1 MSRERTHNYL
11 SMKKVFLIVILAIG
25 ILAALFF
32 ALNAYIY
39 SEKQGDGLPQDFKE
53 VTFTISGEPVS
64 LMDGTAQVRTT
75 LGGDALT
82 TITYFGNE
90 VSHDVDGDGTQDMVF
105 LVTQETEAGNEYF
118 YLVAALKRSDGYIGS
133 QAVLVGDQIKPQST
147 DVGEGR
153 SVIVNYVEEVRP
165 TMGKSLYLLL
175 DAETLEFGELVQN
188 FEGES
193 R

>member
-1 MSRERTHNYL
+1 
-11 SMKKVFLIVILAIG
+11 MKKVLPIVILSIG
-25 ILAALFF
+25 VLVVLFF

-53 VTFTISGEPVS
+53 VTFSISGEPVS
-64 LMDGTAQVRTT
+64 LTNGVAQARTN

-82 TITYFGNE
+82 TVRYFGNE
-90 VSHDVDGDGTQDMVF
+90 VSHDVDGDGIEDMAF
-105 LVTQETEAGNEYF
+105 LITQETQAGNEYF
-118 YLVAALKRSDGYIGS
+118 YLVAALKRENGYVGS
-133 QAVLVGDQIKPQST
+133 QAVLIGDRIKPQST

-153 SVIVNYVEEVRP
+153 SVIVNYVEEARP
-165 TMGKSLYLLL
+165 EMGRSLYLLL
-175 DAETLEFGELVQN
+175 DTETLEFGELVQN

>member
-1 MSRERTHNYL
+1 
-11 SMKKVFLIVILAIG
+11 MKKVLLIVVLAIG
-25 ILAALFF
+25 ILVALFF

-64 LMDGTAQVRTT
+64 LKDGVAQARTN

-90 VSHDVDGDGTQDMVF
+90 IAHDVDGDGIEDMVF
-105 LVTQETEAGNEYF
+105 LITQETKAGNEYF
-118 YLVAALKRSDGYIGS
+118 YLAAALKRDDGYVGS
-133 QAVLVGDQIKPQST
+133 QAVLIGDRIKPQST
-147 DVGEGR
+147 DKGEGR
-153 SVIVNYVEEVRP
+153 SVIVNYVEAARP
-165 TMGKSLYLLL
+165 ETGRSLHLLL
-175 DAETLEFGELVQN
+175 DVDTLEFGELVQD